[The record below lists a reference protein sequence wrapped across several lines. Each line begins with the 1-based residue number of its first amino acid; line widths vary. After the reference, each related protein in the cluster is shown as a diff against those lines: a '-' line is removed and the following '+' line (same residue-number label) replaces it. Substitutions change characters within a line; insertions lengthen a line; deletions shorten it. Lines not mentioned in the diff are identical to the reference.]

1 MNILL
6 IGLAWLLARILAEG
20 LPHLWKWI
28 RELLLLRRYNG
39 IVQFNNAGLSIRE
52 FYVNR
57 FGRIPSV
64 TSLWQVDGGAAY
76 QLLLREYP
84 HLISDTYQNCTYD
97 HEQGEPR
104 FDITVLVLRNRMMM
118 EIGATYVQFYFE
130 VPLTKTA
137 DQLIRKTAS
146 YRLPQ
151 KKEDH
156 EINII
161 TLDAT
166 GLALKRL
173 EIRPEQLDLQLFY
186 NDDFL
191 PVHELVI
198 EKLSMEKGKG
208 IVLLHGL
215 PGTGKT
221 TYLRHLICSLKKRI
235 LFVSP
240 AVAGNLMNPE
250 FIDLLVDNPDSVLII
265 EDAENILLDRK
276 QQRNASVSNLLNLS
290 DGLLSDCLN
299 VQIICTFN
307 SSLNMVDTAFLR
319 KGRLIAQYEFGKL
332 TAGKAAR
339 LSTHLGYNSDIQKP
353 MTIAEIAGQDDPEFD
368 KSVVAPIGFTWNEQV
383 AN

>member
-6 IGLAWLLARILAEG
+6 IGLAWMAARVLVEV
-20 LPHLWKWI
+20 LPHLWKWV

-39 IVQFNNAGLSIRE
+39 VIQFNNSYLSMRD

-57 FGRIPSV
+57 FGKIPSV
-64 TSLWQVDGGAAY
+64 TSVWQVDGGEVY
-76 QLLLREYP
+76 QLLRRE
-84 HLISDTYQNCTYD
+84 HGELIKDAFQTCTYD
-97 HEQGEPR
+97 HEEAIQR
-104 FDITVLVLRNRMMM
+104 FEVTVLVLRNRIVV
-118 EIGATYVQFYFE
+118 EIGASYVQFYFAQAQMDT
-130 VPLTKTA
+130 VTA
-137 DQLIRKTAS
+137 LINQVAVL
-146 YRLPQ
+146 RLPQ

-161 TLDAT
+161 TLDST
-166 GLALKRL
+166 GLELKRL
-173 EIRPEQLDLQLFY
+173 EIRPEQLDLALFY

-191 PVHELVI
+191 PVHELVV

-221 TYLRHLICSLKKRI
+221 TYLRHLICCLKKRI

-319 KGRLIAQYEFGKL
+319 KGRLVAQYEFGKL
-332 TAGKAAR
+332 TVEKANK
-339 LSTHLGYNSDIQKP
+339 LSTHLGFTRHINKP
-353 MTIAEIAGQDDPEFD
+353 MTIAEIAGQEDPEFD
-368 KSVVAPIGFTWNEQV
+368 QAVVAPIGFTWNEQV

>member
-6 IGLAWLLARILAEG
+6 IGLAWLLVRILVEA
-20 LPHLWKWI
+20 LPHLWRWI
-28 RELLLLRRYNG
+28 REILLLRRYNG

-64 TSLWQVDGGAAY
+64 TSLWQIDGGAAY
-76 QLLLREYP
+76 QHLLREYP
-84 HLISDTYQNCTYD
+84 HLIKDTYQNCTYD
-97 HEQGEPR
+97 HEHGEAR
-104 FDITVLVLRNRMMM
+104 FDITVLVLYNKMVM
-118 EIGATYVQFYFE
+118 EIGASYVQFYFDA
-130 VPLTKTA
+130 PLSKTA
-137 DQLIRKTAS
+137 DQLIRETAS
-146 YRLPQ
+146 QRLPQ

-166 GLALKRL
+166 GLELKRL

-191 PVHELVI
+191 PVHKLII

-221 TYLRHLICSLKKRI
+221 TYLRHLICCLKKRI

-250 FIDLLVDNPDSVLII
+250 FIDLLVDNPDSVLVI

-299 VQIICTFN
+299 VQVICTFN

-332 TAGKAAR
+332 TPGKAAV
-339 LSTHLGYNSDIQKP
+339 LSKHLGFSGDIKKP
-353 MTIAEIAGQDDPEFD
+353 MTIAEIAGQEEPVFD
-368 KSVVAPIGFTWNEQV
+368 HSVIEPIGFKWNEQV

>member
-6 IGLAWLLARILAEG
+6 IGLAWLLARLLAEG
-20 LPHLWKWI
+20 LPHVWKWI

-39 IVQFNNAGLSIRE
+39 VVQFNNSGLSIRE

-57 FGRIPSV
+57 FGKIPSV
-64 TSLWQVDGGAAY
+64 TSLWQVEGGDAY
-76 QLLLREYP
+76 QMLLREYP
-84 HLISDTYQNCTYD
+84 HLINDTFQNCTYD
-97 HEQGEPR
+97 HEHGEQR
-104 FDITVLVLRNRMMM
+104 FDITVLVLRNRMLM
-118 EIGATYVQFYFE
+118 EIGASYVQFYFE
-130 VPLTKTA
+130 APLTNMG

-166 GLALKRL
+166 GLELKRL

-191 PVHELVI
+191 PVHELII

-221 TYLRHLICSLKKRI
+221 TYLRHLIGCLKKRV

-332 TAGKAAR
+332 AVEKADK
-339 LSTHLGYNSDIQKP
+339 LSRHLGYSGNIRKA
-353 MTIAEIAGQDDPEFD
+353 MTLSEIAGQEEPSFD
-368 KSVVAPIGFTWNEQV
+368 TATPVAIGFTWKEQV
-383 AN
+383 SN